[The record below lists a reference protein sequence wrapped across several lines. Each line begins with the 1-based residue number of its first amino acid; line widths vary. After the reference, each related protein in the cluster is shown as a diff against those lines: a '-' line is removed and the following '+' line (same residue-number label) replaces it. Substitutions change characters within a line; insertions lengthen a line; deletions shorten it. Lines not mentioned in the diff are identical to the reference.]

1 MRRLYFSLAL
11 ACSLAGTLWASD
23 DPFCGKWKL
32 NLEKSD
38 FAGEQIKIQHL
49 HGSEYKWG
57 SGEGSDTISHD
68 GTYQTVSFGRTI
80 SMVPEGSNSWSMVI
94 KKDGRVIS
102 SMTHTL
108 SDDGKMQ
115 TIKGTETKP
124 DGTTSDF
131 TAVWKKVG
139 GGKGWSGTW
148 EATDVKYT
156 SPDEWDIEP
165 YEGDGLSFNTP
176 AYQDVLSMKFDGKDY
191 EEKGPNVAP
200 GSMSSGKRV
209 DARTL
214 EITDK
219 VKGQVMNHAKYE
231 VSPDGKML
239 TLTIRETGQ
248 PKARTIVYDK
258 M

>member
-1 MRRLYFSLAL
+1 MRRFYFSLAL

-80 SMVPEGSNSWSMVI
+80 SMFPEGSNSWSMVI

-131 TAVWKKVG
+131 TAVWKKVS

-156 SPDEWDIEP
+156 SPDDWDIDP
-165 YEGDGLSFNTP
+165 YEGDGCSLRAGMNDKKERVFPVRTPGRKSRERTAERIEPGYSARRRFWAKGHSESSHWASQRKPVRAAISGISSALYLWELSV
-176 AYQDVLSMKFDGKDY
+176 QIV
-191 EEKGPNVAP
+191 
-200 GSMSSGKRV
+200 SS
-209 DARTL
+209 
-214 EITDK
+214 
-219 VKGQVMNHAKYE
+219 
-231 VSPDGKML
+231 
-239 TLTIRETGQ
+239 
-248 PKARTIVYDK
+248 
-258 M
+258 

>member
-1 MRRLYFSLAL
+1 MRRFYFSLAL

-80 SMVPEGSNSWSMVI
+80 SMFPEGSNSWSMVI

-131 TAVWKKVG
+131 TAVWKKVS
-139 GGKGWSGTW
+139 GGKGWSGT
-148 EATDVKYT
+148 
-156 SPDEWDIEP
+156 
-165 YEGDGLSFNTP
+165 
-176 AYQDVLSMKFDGKDY
+176 
-191 EEKGPNVAP
+191 
-200 GSMSSGKRV
+200 
-209 DARTL
+209 
-214 EITDK
+214 
-219 VKGQVMNHAKYE
+219 
-231 VSPDGKML
+231 
-239 TLTIRETGQ
+239 
-248 PKARTIVYDK
+248 
-258 M
+258 